1 MKKIGQLATSL
12 IVLSLLGMPFA
23 QAGEEDPHAHHKAMI
38 EKSKKK
44 TVAAEPADIDLRDR
58 TLLDQNGREVKFVSD
73 IISDKIV
80 VMDLGRIVA
89 EGTHEDLIAGKG
101 LYHRLWNVQ
110 TGERSA

>member
-23 QAGEEDPHAHHKAMI
+23 QAGEEDPHAHHKAMM

-58 TLLDQNGREVKFVSD
+58 TLLDSRRQS
-73 IISDKIV
+73 
-80 VMDLGRIVA
+80 L
-89 EGTHEDLIAGKG
+89 
-101 LYHRLWNVQ
+101 
-110 TGERSA
+110 